1 MEKLKIV
8 RSLVVALVVC
18 TGVGQAFGA
27 PTLYNTGVEDDYI
40 TVRSAESD
48 ELHWVLNGDGQ
59 AYVIEP
65 NPAWV
70 DAPDGSAWIGV
81 TRTQETVPVAQ
92 YDYSLTFSLTDVAGT
107 KIVLS
112 GLWSSDNNS
121 QIWLNG
127 QNTGYSLDGEFAY
140 LDTEEFV
147 LTTGFVEG
155 ENELEFRTWNMPTG
169 EGRLNPNGLLV
180 ADLVITQTPVIP
192 APGAIV
198 LVSLGTCVIGFIRR
212 KGIL

>member
-8 RSLVVALVVC
+8 RLLVVALLVC

-27 PTLYNTGVEDDYI
+27 PTLYNTGVEEDFI
-40 TVRSAESD
+40 TVRSAGSG
-48 ELHWVLNGDGQ
+48 ELHWLLNGDVQ
-59 AYVIEP
+59 PYVIEP

-70 DAPDGSAWIGV
+70 AAPAGSAWIGV
-81 TRTQETVPVAQ
+81 TPTQETVPVAQ
-92 YDYSLTFSLTDVAGT
+92 YDYSLTFSLTNVAGSN
-107 KIVLS
+107 IVLS

-121 QIWLNG
+121 KILLNG
-127 QNTGYSLDGEFAY
+127 TEMDSLDGEFAY
-140 LDTEEFV
+140 LGTKSFAI
-147 LTTGFVEG
+147 TTGFVEG
-155 ENELEFRTWNMPTG
+155 DNVLTFQTWNMPTG

-180 ADLVITQTPVIP
+180 ADLVITQTTIP